1 MTDKQND
8 KNARSEFGKNQIQEA
23 REMLAPFESISPTET
38 SKERWLL
45 SLNSRK
51 TFDQNASTIP
61 ASRTSKRR
69 FLEIALAACLGFGL
83 SSFLQHFS
91 NQSIEHEE
99 NIAFDATEVHFQAKS
114 E

>member
-8 KNARSEFGKNQIQEA
+8 KSAQSEFDKNQIQEA
-23 REMLAPFESISPTET
+23 REMLAPFELISPTES
-38 SKERWLL
+38 SKEKWLL
-45 SLNSRK
+45 SLNSK
-51 TFDQNASTIP
+51 KSFDQNTSPIP
-61 ASRTSKRR
+61 PSRSSMRR

-83 SSFLQHFS
+83 SSFLQQFS
-91 NQSIEHEE
+91 NRSMEHEE